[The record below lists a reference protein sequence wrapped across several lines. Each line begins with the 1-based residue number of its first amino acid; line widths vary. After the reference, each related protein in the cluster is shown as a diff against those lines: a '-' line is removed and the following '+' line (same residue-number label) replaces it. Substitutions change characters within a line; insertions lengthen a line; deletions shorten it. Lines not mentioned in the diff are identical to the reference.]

1 MVTRDS
7 KFSWMRF
14 ALTSGSAACGWGDS
28 RMGSRGRWRVSAMA
42 LSPARVCPS
51 ETPWN
56 FPDGTELTLW
66 RRGWSSTLG
75 RQQPPL
81 WWATRTLPWA
91 HPNYWP
97 CWLVKIH
104 SDVSGRESTF
114 MEGSNLTPGHTIF
127 PQPAYILWAEDAAV
141 ERQKLL
147 ALLWDIS
154 AGPSQLQ
161 SSLWPINF
169 SLRPILLLP
178 LNPIYYFFNLFIYLA
193 ASDLSCIICDLS
205 LQCAG
210 SVVVACWLSC
220 SKACGILVPGSRI
233 KPMSPVLQGRFLT
246 TGPTHFEVSLIYC
259 WQDSSISFLYP
270 TLHLRIGFYG
280 NPNTLFFLILSSY
293 SFFLSLSPLSSPFPL
308 CTEWP
313 CLLVCW
319 EESHLTHADPVSHQA
334 SVSFNPQ
341 KGPDLDSTVCDQNS
355 LNSSLL
361 HHTHILYTYYI
372 LLGAGNTDLSKRFQ
386 SSEHQTPNSYWNCQ
400 KNIIIKRHII
410 AGNQRKV
417 PFSYNKLQGISPRYI
432 AGETGLRGGSAATG
446 VSSAFVSHIFFRRK
460 ATQGPVEVTPLACPS
475 SEQWE
480 TGDDAGDPQFS
491 STMHRVL
498 QDFQGHHSSAHLFE
512 VASSTRGGHLR
523 EAEETLD

>member
-1 MVTRDS
+1 M
-7 KFSWMRF
+7 W
-14 ALTSGSAACGWGDS
+14 
-28 RMGSRGRWRVSAMA
+28 
-42 LSPARVCPS
+42 
-51 ETPWN
+51 
-56 FPDGTELTLW
+56 
-66 RRGWSSTLG
+66 
-75 RQQPPL
+75 
-81 WWATRTLPWA
+81 
-91 HPNYWP
+91 
-97 CWLVKIH
+97 
-104 SDVSGRESTF
+104 
-114 MEGSNLTPGHTIF
+114 
-127 PQPAYILWAEDAAV
+127 
-141 ERQKLL
+141 
-147 ALLWDIS
+147 
-154 AGPSQLQ
+154 
-161 SSLWPINF
+161 
-169 SLRPILLLP
+169 
-178 LNPIYYFFNLFIYLA
+178 
-193 ASDLSCIICDLS
+193 DLS
-205 LQCAG
+205 
-210 SVVVACWLSC
+210 
-220 SKACGILVPGSRI
+220 SRI
-233 KPMSPVLQGRFLT
+233 KDQTHVPCVAREILNHWTNSFWSLPHLLLTRFFNQFSVSHSPSRNWFLWESK
-246 TGPTHFEVSLIYC
+246 HIIFS
-259 WQDSSISFLYP
+259 
-270 TLHLRIGFYG
+270 
-280 NPNTLFFLILSSY
+280 LILSSY

-319 EESHLTHADPVSHQA
+319 EESHLTPADPVSHQA

-410 AGNQRKV
+410 AGNPRKV

-432 AGETGLRGGSAATG
+432 AGETGLRGGSAMTG
-446 VSSAFVSHIFFRRK
+446 VSSAFVSYIFFRRK

-512 VASSTRGGHLR
+512 AASSTRGGHLR